1 MRPRAAFT
9 LIELLVVIAIIALLI
24 ALLLPA
30 VRRAKDLGLL
40 LRCANNCRQI
50 GAATHMY
57 AGDFDGA
64 TPLINNLGYPF
75 TTTWWYERRDPLSAK
90 GLAALIEYLGGSE
103 DVLRMRRDTFQV
115 PMPENSAWKTLLCPV
130 WAPGIEPVEYS
141 EYYYYWEYGGQTGKW
156 FASVFY
162 AQFCGVETRAT
173 SSNPLHA
180 RDTSTLIDD
189 LTSGFP
195 LYADIAWLN
204 GGDWENIT
212 YQHRTDERFEGLNA
226 VRADGSA
233 GFVGAGDDPSAQFEA
248 YLSGQGRWELYPSD
262 Y

>member
-30 VRRAKDLGLL
+30 ARRAKDLGLL

-162 AQFCGVETRAT
+162 AQFCGVEARAT

-180 RDTSTLIDD
+180 RDTSTLIDVVAVAELGTVD
-189 LTSGFP
+189 VVEVVLTTTSTGKAVVTATGNGRAAAVVVVVVLLTSCA
-195 LYADIAWLN
+195 LAAEAASAKAADFQANIFKE
-204 GGDWENIT
+204 GD
-212 YQHRTDERFEGLNA
+212 
-226 VRADGSA
+226 
-233 GFVGAGDDPSAQFEA
+233 
-248 YLSGQGRWELYPSD
+248 
-262 Y
+262 